1 MSAEIVVETWD
12 IGKHRNAY
20 RGERALVCAII
31 EDVLEEIQ
39 YERVDRNIHGRHDI
53 KDKIFHERK
62 IKMLKNNIRYLK
74 SSEFRE
80 LCEFVDLPAQRL
92 RRLYLPMARQKLKR
106 LMGE

>member
-1 MSAEIVVETWD
+1 MSDEIVIETLD
-12 IGKHRNAY
+12 TGRHSNAY

-39 YERVDRNIHGRHDI
+39 YERVDRNIHGRWDI
-53 KDKIFHERK
+53 KDKIFRERK

-74 SSEFRE
+74 SSEFRD
-80 LCEFVDLPAQRL
+80 LCDFVDLPVEQIRK
-92 RRLYLPMARQKLKR
+92 LYLPMAREKLKR